1 MFPPMSDDRRLWC
14 REDETDFLQKC
25 STVMTPDEFMIRI
38 GGKYHVFAPKDS
50 TASVSTPQ
58 SRNAHIGAYTEK
70 WCREFFSPIAGKYG
84 LYAINGVVCNELGL
98 SASTSADLAFCRKP
112 CIVQHSEDIR
122 LIFEI
127 KMGIVDNYVF
137 DETSGCFTYAGNM
150 ESHKGRPSLSRSDSM
165 LKAIGKAINIRT
177 SCENGRRIPIIVVG
191 NTPVPESYRR
201 KVDNL
206 RTSGIVNR
214 FMCVHADENS
224 FPPARAT
231 DKKGFVPYR
240 DYAGVESY
248 ISSVLETEQYFF
260 SAMTDMS
267 TLGNI
272 IEEAGRERTPEAKG
286 RKFLE
291 IIDE

>member
-1 MFPPMSDDRRLWC
+1 M
-14 REDETDFLQKC
+14 
-25 STVMTPDEFMIRI
+25 
-38 GGKYHVFAPKDS
+38 
-50 TASVSTPQ
+50 
-58 SRNAHIGAYTEK
+58 
-70 WCREFFSPIAGKYG
+70 
-84 LYAINGVVCNELGL
+84 
-98 SASTSADLAFCRKP
+98 
-112 CIVQHSEDIR
+112 
-122 LIFEI
+122 
-127 KMGIVDNYVF
+127 
-137 DETSGCFTYAGNM
+137 
-150 ESHKGRPSLSRSDSM
+150 
-165 LKAIGKAINIRT
+165 
-177 SCENGRRIPIIVVG
+177 
-191 NTPVPESYRR
+191 PESYRR

-248 ISSVLETEQYFF
+248 ISSVLEMEQYFF

-272 IEEAGRERTPEAKG
+272 IEEAGRERTSEAKG